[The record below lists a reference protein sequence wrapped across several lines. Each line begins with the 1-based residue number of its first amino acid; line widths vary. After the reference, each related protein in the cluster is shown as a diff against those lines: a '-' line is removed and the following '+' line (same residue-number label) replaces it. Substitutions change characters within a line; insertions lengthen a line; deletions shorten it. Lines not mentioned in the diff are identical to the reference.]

1 MRKRVDTLKIRPTFR
16 LLSEVFFLRK
26 YSIQI
31 EDTKMMKKG
40 MRTNKTE
47 VKLSSIIHSSFLVD
61 LRNVVLHLKTIMFKK
76 KEKIVPT
83 SYSSMNQFEYEKA
96 VKTK

>member
-1 MRKRVDTLKIRPTFR
+1 MKDMRKRVDTLKIRPTFR
-16 LLSEVFFLRK
+16 LLNEVFFLRK

-47 VKLSSIIHSSFLVD
+47 VKLSSIIHSSFLLD

-76 KEKIVPT
+76 QKK
-83 SYSSMNQFEYEKA
+83 
-96 VKTK
+96 